1 MYYTPGH
8 LCPGECST
16 SLLAIFVAFPV
27 DNAILPFMVTIL
39 WGLITAHLS
48 EILCHG
54 TADFNTKHSKGI
66 EVEEGMVA

>member
-27 DNAILPFMVTIL
+27 DNAILPFYGYYTL
-39 WGLITAHLS
+39 GPRN
-48 EILCHG
+48 G
-54 TADFNTKHSKGI
+54 TFALDFVPQHRRLQYQ
-66 EVEEGMVA
+66 A